1 MILGILNGDSG
12 DFHFITYTGRS
23 LWVFRQLALV
33 HCLRSI
39 SIHLLFPPISLLTRF
54 TQSFFSSRPPQ
65 IGHLGSS
72 LLFTKNMLLF
82 VVLYC
87 VVCYDYHGVK
97 PWIPK
102 RRLPCQGRGSP
113 GSPFFLSLNDILYGS
128 RVTRNEISSWSY
140 WVSSYTFI
148 VSSSFCKSWTYSLH
162 TSLYSPLL

>member
-1 MILGILNGDSG
+1 MS
-12 DFHFITYTGRS
+12 GRS
-23 LWVFRQLALV
+23 LWVFRQLAVV

-39 SIHLLFPPISLLTRF
+39 NIHLLFPPISLLTRF

-128 RVTRNEISSWSY
+128 RVTRNEISFRSCCD
-140 WVSSYTFI
+140 SSY
-148 VSSSFCKSWTYSLH
+148 SNNH
-162 TSLYSPLL
+162 LLIHNVYLPYIYVIKIEKC

>member
-1 MILGILNGDSG
+1 MS
-12 DFHFITYTGRS
+12 GRS
-23 LWVFRQLALV
+23 LWVFRQLAVV

-140 WVSSYTFI
+140 WVSSYKNNIGVFFINPFQGFSDVFCYHPVWLIFI
-148 VSSSFCKSWTYSLH
+148 VIY
-162 TSLYSPLL
+162 